1 MPAFKAIPVVLILFL
16 IRKGGR
22 GGWGCILVAVMKSH
36 RESQKA
42 PTKES
47 LAHRWYFTEGKS
59 EAQLSEELCKCRNA
73 RTNFSPLIKRGK

>member
-16 IRKGGR
+16 IRKGG
-22 GGWGCILVAVMKSH
+22 GGEAILVAVMKSH

-47 LAHRWYFTEGKS
+47 LAHRWYVTEGKS
-59 EAQLSEELCKCRNA
+59 EAQLSEELWKCRNA
-73 RTNFSPLIKRGK
+73 RINFFPYIERVK